1 MSNQKSIIGRG
12 YIPRDALAVCLKT
25 GSDTRL
31 GEVEYKIIHDPY
43 ERIFEDR
50 RVFAALAPR
59 RQKLMAVN
67 VLDANTGL
75 TYAVEYKPVNLV
87 CEPTRTEEPKSSESD
102 EKIDFIERTKQIA
115 KELQTLFS
123 NTETGIYDKCGVAF
137 FSISDNGDGKTS
149 SGLGFVAGSGGR
161 IIDSIS
167 SACLEN
173 SQVLDLVECGVLKA
187 EMRKIC
193 KQPEAK

>member
-1 MSNQKSIIGRG
+1 MSKQSIIGRG

-50 RVFAALAPR
+50 RVFAALTPR
-59 RQKLMAVN
+59 RLKLMAVN

-87 CEPTRTEEPKSSESD
+87 CETPQTEEPKSSESD
-102 EKIDFIERTKQIA
+102 KKVDFIERVTQIT
-115 KELQTLFS
+115 KELQTLF
-123 NTETGIYDKCGVAF
+123 NTEAGIYDKCGIAF

-149 SGLGFVAGSGGR
+149 SGNGFVAGRGER

-167 SACLEN
+167 AACLEY
-173 SQVLDLVECGVLKA
+173 SQVLELVECGVQKA
-187 EMRKIC
+187 KMRKIR
-193 KQPEAK
+193 KPTDNS

>member
-12 YIPRDALAVCLKT
+12 YIPRGVLAVCLKT
-25 GSDTRL
+25 NSDTNL

-50 RVFAALAPR
+50 RIFAPLTPR

-115 KELQTLFS
+115 KELKILF
-123 NTETGIYDKCGVAF
+123 NTEKEISDKCSVIF
-137 FSISDNGDGKTS
+137 LSISDNGEGKTF
-149 SGLGFVAGSGGR
+149 SGSGFVAGSGER
-161 IIDSIS
+161 IINNICA
-167 SACLEN
+167 ACLEN
-173 SQVLDLVECGVLKA
+173 SRIISLVKCGVMKA

-193 KQPEAK
+193 KKPEAK

>member
-12 YIPRDALAVCLKT
+12 YIPRGVLAVCLKT
-25 GSDTRL
+25 NSDTNL

-50 RVFAALAPR
+50 RVFAALTPR

-87 CEPTRTEEPKSSESD
+87 CEPTRTEKPKSSESD

-123 NTETGIYDKCGVAF
+123 NTETGIYEKCGVAF

-173 SQVLDLVECGVLKA
+173 SQVLDLVECGILKA